1 MFGKFD
7 LVDSLSHDIARARDK
22 RDTLASDVTTLSSR
36 IAELEARLS
45 AENDRRERERAASEI
60 EGIKKR
66 VRDHYL
72 ALAPVVAGIRDATEK
87 AAAIVPKARE
97 FNDSLTIIAAE
108 ITKAIDGLLGDLD
121 LRIEA
126 LRLVQ
131 AASELPQSLNG
142 SPEVLRLVH
151 AGPEQSLIGSPEV
164 LQNGDDLPCLPGWL
178 PRRKPTKKE
187 SIEDQCCP
195 TFAPTF

>member
-1 MFGKFD
+1 MFGKID
-7 LVDSLSHDIARARDK
+7 LVDSLSHDLARARDK

-60 EGIKKR
+60 KGIKKR

-72 ALAPVVAGIRDATEK
+72 ALAPVIAGIRDATEK

-97 FNDSLTIIAAE
+97 FNDSLTMIAAE
-108 ITKAIDGLLGDLD
+108 VTKAIDGLLGDLD

-131 AASELPQSLNG
+131 AAPELPQSLNG
-142 SPEVLRLVH
+142 SPEVLRVVH
-151 AGPEQSLIGSPEV
+151 AGLEQSLIGSPEV
-164 LQNGDDLPCLPGWL
+164 LQNSDDLPWLPEWL
-178 PRRKPTKKE
+178 PRRKPTKIE
-187 SIEDQCCP
+187 SIEDRCCP
-195 TFAPTF
+195 TAA

>member
-7 LVDSLSHDIARARDK
+7 LVDSLSRDIARARDK
-22 RDTLASDVTTLSSR
+22 RDTLASDVTTLDSR
-36 IAELEARLS
+36 IVELEARLS
-45 AENDRRERERAASEI
+45 AESDRRERERAASEI

-72 ALAPVVAGIRDATEK
+72 ALAPVIAGIRDATEK
-87 AAAIVPKARE
+87 AAAIVPEARE
-97 FNDSLTIIAAE
+97 FNDSLTMIAAE
-108 ITKAIDGLLGDLD
+108 VTKSIDGLLGDLD

-131 AASELPQSLNG
+131 AAPELPQSLNG

-151 AGPEQSLIGSPEV
+151 AGREQSLIGSPEV
-164 LQNGDDLPCLPGWL
+164 LQNSDDVPCLPGWL
-178 PRRKPTKKE
+178 PRRNPTKEE
-187 SIEDQCCP
+187 SIEDRYCP
-195 TFAPTF
+195 TAA

>member
-7 LVDSLSHDIARARDK
+7 LVDSLSRDIARARDK

-45 AENDRRERERAASEI
+45 AESDRRERERAASEI

-72 ALAPVVAGIRDATEK
+72 ALAPVIAGIRDATEK
-87 AAAIVPKARE
+87 AAAIVPEARE
-97 FNDSLTIIAAE
+97 FNDSLTMIAAE
-108 ITKAIDGLLGDLD
+108 VTKSIDGLLGDLD

-131 AASELPQSLNG
+131 AAPELPQSLNG

-151 AGPEQSLIGSPEV
+151 AGREQSLIGSPEV
-164 LQNGDDLPCLPGWL
+164 LQNSDDVPCLPGWL
-178 PRRKPTKKE
+178 PRRTTKKE
-187 SIEDQCCP
+187 SIEDRYCP
-195 TFAPTF
+195 TAA

>member
-7 LVDSLSHDIARARDK
+7 LVDSLSRDIARARDK

-45 AENDRRERERAASEI
+45 AESDRRERERAASEI

-72 ALAPVVAGIRDATEK
+72 ALAPVIAGIRDATEK
-87 AAAIVPKARE
+87 AAAIVPEARE
-97 FNDSLTIIAAE
+97 FNDSLTMIAAE
-108 ITKAIDGLLGDLD
+108 VTKAIDGLLGDLD

-131 AASELPQSLNG
+131 AAPELPQSLNG

-151 AGPEQSLIGSPEV
+151 AGREQSLIGSPEV
-164 LQNGDDLPCLPGWL
+164 LQNSDDVPCLPGWL
-178 PRRKPTKKE
+178 PRRTTKTE
-187 SIEDQCCP
+187 SIEDRYCP
-195 TFAPTF
+195 TAA